1 MRRPTAEELALW
13 RHVVSTVTP
22 MRPVAP
28 PEAGGEPE
36 VSAEQPGS
44 APPSAPIRPPPVPAS
59 PRASSRLDPRG
70 PVDLDRRS
78 WLRLARGQLPV
89 EARLDLHGLTQ
100 AEAHDA
106 LKGFLERSQ
115 QRGLRCVLII
125 TGRGLGSGGTLRR
138 MTPRW
143 LDEAPNRARVLA
155 YTAAQRRHGGEGALY
170 VLLRRRSVGP

>member
-1 MRRPTAEELALW
+1 M
-13 RHVVSTVTP
+13 STVTP
-22 MRPVAP
+22 LRPVAP
-28 PEAGGEPE
+28 AEAGGEPE
-36 VSAEQPGS
+36 VSPQPPGP
-44 APPSAPIRPPPVPAS
+44 APPSAPMRPAPVPAP

-106 LKGFLERSQ
+106 LRGFLERSQ
-115 QRGLRCVLII
+115 QRGLRCVLVI
-125 TGRGLGSGGTLRR
+125 TGRGLGTGGTLRQ

-143 LDEAPNRARVLA
+143 LDEAPNRVRVLA
-155 YTAAQRRHGGEGALY
+155 YTPAQRRHGGEGALY
-170 VLLRRRSVGP
+170 VLLRRRSGGS